1 MAWQAFI
8 DFWKKYY
15 DNAGKTDQDY
25 YNPYINQELTKTSLD
40 KLWQWKMQDQYNRF
54 PSKREQVR
62 KMKNDVEMLR
72 GFQKQS
78 LNEDAFNQLL
88 KYSYSIF
95 RSGNVYRIFLFHIIW
110 PNEFTILDQHVIRSF
125 LFLQK
130 GRLEKNTG
138 YLIGK
143 DNIKLHNDCLYNKYN
158 DFVHA
163 INKEYGISIRDI
175 DKALMAF
182 GQFLNNPQ
190 KFLKLNYCGRA
201 DCRIMKNSDKK

>member
-1 MAWQAFI
+1 M
-8 DFWKKYY
+8 
-15 DNAGKTDQDY
+15 
-25 YNPYINQELTKTSLD
+25 
-40 KLWQWKMQDQYNRF
+40 
-54 PSKREQVR
+54 
-62 KMKNDVEMLR
+62 
-72 GFQKQS
+72 
-78 LNEDAFNQLL
+78 
-88 KYSYSIF
+88 
-95 RSGNVYRIFLFHIIW
+95 FHIIW

-130 GRLEKNTG
+130 GHLEKKTG
-138 YLIGK
+138 YLIEG

-163 INKEYGISIRDI
+163 INKEHGVSLRDI